1 MFVYNFFMFIEMCP
15 PLISDSLNINCT
27 LNGNYA
33 NCSNPSIYGT
43 KATPFCK
50 PTHKIPN
57 GQEET
62 PIELLC
68 QSNGMWNNQLY
79 RCIPRNCI
87 FLFYIIN
94 LYTFIFKRIL

>member
-1 MFVYNFFMFIEMCP
+1 MFIEMCP

-33 NCSNPSIYGT
+33 NCSNLSIYGT
-43 KATPFCK
+43 KAIPSCK

-68 QSNGMWNNQLY
+68 QSNGMWSNQLY
-79 RCIPRNCI
+79 KCIPRNCI
-87 FLFYIIN
+87 F
-94 LYTFIFKRIL
+94 